1 MRSNRWQISVQV
13 GVSPTMRQN
22 SINGSSAISAHTE
35 TERTLLQIWSEVL
48 STDQIG
54 IHDDFL
60 SLGGDSLAA
69 MRCINRIIATLGVE
83 VPLDLFL
90 LESATIAQVASE
102 IANMQSD
109 AGQTV
114 AREHA

>member
-1 MRSNRWQISVQV
+1 MEE
-13 GVSPTMRQN
+13 
-22 SINGSSAISAHTE
+22 SINGNSAHSGAAASAHTE
-35 TERTLLQIWSEVL
+35 IEGTLLQIWSEVL
-48 STDQIG
+48 NIDQIS

-69 MRCINRIIATLGVE
+69 MRCMNRIIATFSVE

-90 LESATIAQVASE
+90 LKSATIAQVASE
-102 IANMQSD
+102 IVNIQPD

-114 AREHA
+114 TREPA